1 MDRMAMTQ
9 KIRGDQNT
17 FAEVADN
24 LMYMA
29 LNEGTDSQ
37 RIDVVL
43 DVYRDNS
50 IKNPET
56 EKRGAENGHE
66 FRNMKTDHKM
76 H

>member
-1 MDRMAMTQ
+1 MTQ
-9 KIRGDQNT
+9 KMRGDQNT

-24 LMYMA
+24 LMCMA

-37 RIDVVL
+37 RIDVVF

-56 EKRGAENGHE
+56 EKRGSENGHE